1 MFTAIGTP
9 KQFTGTTEGTLLGS
23 NKGSDYVGF
32 KQYCDPELGY
42 LGGGFMSTQ
51 GITAN
56 SAPVNTY
63 RFYIGEVKV
72 WEIALGQQQDEIILF
87 RWNITVKDIASDT
100 LTLAVDLHVARG
112 EYSATVPCAD
122 VNVDRSE
129 ADESMWLEPV
139 DITCESNAAGRGAQ
153 VRQIVIT

>member
-9 KQFTGTTEGTLLGS
+9 KQFTGTTESTLLGS
-23 NKGSDYVGF
+23 TKDSDYAGF
-32 KQYCDPELGY
+32 KQYQDPEKGY

-56 SAPVNTY
+56 STPTNTY
-63 RFYIGEVKV
+63 RFYIGDEKV
-72 WEIALGQQQDEIILF
+72 WEISIVQQQDEIVLF
-87 RWNITVKDIASDT
+87 RWNITVKDISGDT

-112 EYSATVPCAD
+112 EYSAVVPCAD

-139 DITCESNAAGRGAQ
+139 DITCESNGAGRGAQ

>member
-32 KQYCDPELGY
+32 KQYQDPELGY
-42 LGGGFMSTQ
+42 LGGGFSATQ
-51 GITAN
+51 GITPNDPA
-56 SAPVNTY
+56 VNTY
-63 RFYIGEVKV
+63 RLYLGGEKL
-72 WEIALGQQQDEIILF
+72 WEIAIGQQHDEIVLF
-87 RWNITVKDIASDT
+87 RWYITVKDISSDT

-112 EYSATVPCAD
+112 EYSAVVPCAD

-139 DITCESNAAGRGAQ
+139 DITCESNAVGRGAQ